1 MPKYC
6 HPTPTT
12 VADRLAPPLINHA
25 HCSIAWRR
33 KRSRRGSWPARS
45 LCETVSTFVSVG
57 MPTVY
62 VLRCSIRSRCAK
74 LGCSSR
80 WFVSFN
86 LVYVILASYTS
97 ATRAVFVLVCVC
109 GRTDSVSR
117 VFDRSETL
125 DFVIHSCCSN
135 SLPTLYV

>member
-1 MPKYC
+1 MR
-6 HPTPTT
+6 T
-12 VADRLAPPLINHA
+12 AALLGEGN
-25 HCSIAWRR
+25 
-33 KRSRRGSWPARS
+33 GPAVVHGQHVVYVK
-45 LCETVSTFVSVG
+45 LFQLTFISVG

-62 VLRCSIRSRCAK
+62 VLRCCIRSRCAK

-125 DFVIHSCCSN
+125 NLVIHSCSN
-135 SLPTLYV
+135 PPTLYV